1 MGGRATRRR
10 PRRGARCARDDGDAR
25 IGRREAFDF
34 VSIDVGS
41 APDTRIPGA
50 LAHALPVKP
59 VAAFLAAWARIQA
72 DAAAGSARTIG
83 VVGGGAAGVEVLLAM
98 QWQLLQTLAAAA
110 PRFALVTDQPA
121 LLPQHPPVVRARFGR
136 LLVERGVVL
145 HLASAAVAVEPGGV
159 LVTEGRRI
167 SLDRIVWATT
177 ASAQSWPALAGLA
190 CDARGFI
197 RIDDHLRSVS
207 HPFVFAAGDCAA
219 QDGHPRPK
227 SGVFAVR
234 QGPPLA
240 ANLRRA
246 AHGAPLTSYV
256 PQRNALALISTGD
269 RHAIASRGPFVVEGD
284 RVWRWKDRIDRRF
297 MAKYL
302 GARAAV
308 RSARRS
314 TPRPRMTPADATM
327 TPTRITHFLLAAL
340 LALGSA
346 PVAAQSA
353 TQIVLK
359 PQQVSP
365 HGWFFQGEAGAAS
378 AQNKGYMSN
387 AGFVVTGD
395 GVVVFDALGTPV
407 LGQAMI
413 AAIRTVTAQPIRRV
427 IVSHYHAD
435 HIYGLQAFKAA
446 GAEIWAHRKA
456 QHYLTSEQAVDRLA
470 QRRAELAPWVDDKTV
485 VVPPDVWIDG
495 DTSFRMGGRTFQLV
509 YSEGAHSPEDLMMF
523 VEPDRLLFAGD
534 LIFAGRVPFVGNAD
548 SAGWLKAM
556 DKMIALK
563 PAVRGARPRSGV
575 ARRRARPRADARLP
589 GLPARPHG
597 RGGGGS
603 RTV

>member
-1 MGGRATRRR
+1 MLRRRR
-10 PRRGARCARDDGDAR
+10 PAVAGHGMNARPQRLLLVGGGHSHVEVLRRFALQPDPTVALTLISPDPATPYSGMLPGLVAGHYTHEEAHIALAPLARWADAR
-25 IGRREAFDF
+25 LVVDRVEALDVHAMTVTLGSGRREAFDF

-41 APDTRIPGA
+41 APDTRVPGA

-72 DAAAGSARTIG
+72 DAAEGSARTIG

-98 QWQLLQTLAAAA
+98 QWQLLQALAAAA

-145 HLASAAVAVEPGGV
+145 HLASPAVAVEPGGV

-177 ASAQSWPALAGLA
+177 AGAQSWPALAGLA

-284 RVWRWKDRIDRRF
+284 WVWRWKDRIDRRF
-297 MAKYL
+297 MAKYV
-302 GARAAV
+302 APAPPSDRRAA
-308 RSARRS
+308 
-314 TPRPRMTPADATM
+314 P
-327 TPTRITHFLLAAL
+327 
-340 LALGSA
+340 
-346 PVAAQSA
+346 
-353 TQIVLK
+353 
-359 PQQVSP
+359 
-365 HGWFFQGEAGAAS
+365 
-378 AQNKGYMSN
+378 
-387 AGFVVTGD
+387 
-395 GVVVFDALGTPV
+395 
-407 LGQAMI
+407 
-413 AAIRTVTAQPIRRV
+413 
-427 IVSHYHAD
+427 
-435 HIYGLQAFKAA
+435 
-446 GAEIWAHRKA
+446 
-456 QHYLTSEQAVDRLA
+456 
-470 QRRAELAPWVDDKTV
+470 
-485 VVPPDVWIDG
+485 
-495 DTSFRMGGRTFQLV
+495 
-509 YSEGAHSPEDLMMF
+509 
-523 VEPDRLLFAGD
+523 
-534 LIFAGRVPFVGNAD
+534 
-548 SAGWLKAM
+548 
-556 DKMIALK
+556 
-563 PAVRGARPRSGV
+563 
-575 ARRRARPRADARLP
+575 PRAP
-589 GLPARPHG
+589 G
-597 RGGGGS
+597 
-603 RTV
+603 